1 MNLLLFTIAGFVGM
15 EVVSYLV
22 HRFLFH
28 GLLWS
33 IHQSHHEKGHKA
45 FELNDFFSLAFALV
59 SIYLMIS
66 GSGSSSW
73 FSGWQFGT
81 GFGIALYGML
91 YFIIHDLYAHRRFF
105 PISSSNWLMQL
116 IKRAHQNHHQSVRK
130 EGQEPY
136 GLFLFPYKEYED
148 RVR

>member
-1 MNLLLFTIAGFVGM
+1 MNLLLFTVAGFAGM

-28 GLLWS
+28 GLLWN
-33 IHQSHHEKGHKA
+33 IHQSHHEKGHDT
-45 FELNDFFSLAFALV
+45 FELNDLFSLAFATV

-66 GSGSSSW
+66 GSQMWLSS
-73 FSGWQFGT
+73 WQFGT
-81 GFGIALYGML
+81 GLGIALYGVL
-91 YFIIHDLYAHRRFF
+91 YFIVHDLYAHRRFF

-116 IKRAHQNHHQSVRK
+116 VKRAHQNHHQSISK
-130 EGQEPY
+130 KGQEPY

-148 RVR
+148 RIR